1 MFPSGAERRSTHG
14 ARRRSL
20 AGLAP
25 PRSST
30 ARPSPPAPTR
40 APDVPDAP
48 TPPPK
53 PPASGPPAIHG
64 SPPRTSPGPA
74 PNAGTRAPA
83 RAATPACQSP
93 SHARKPPAPSARR
106 PPPAES
112 APPAAAGTAP
122 TDLQRRPD
130 PLPPNILYHPTSRER
145 PPCLPVFN
153 NQRTDPLGPRR
164 DVTGAR
170 RCRPAYPAATAPP
183 PRRGCSP
190 YGPSQAFQSGRS
202 LGSRPR
208 RSSAS
213 AGSDR
218 RAPTADRCP
227 SSP

>member
-1 MFPSGAERRSTHG
+1 VFPSGAERRSTHG

-93 SHARKPPAPSARR
+93 SHARKPPAPSDRVTTVVACALQKVHVVHDPSSAGRNVRSKFAEHPNFGVARR
-106 PPPAES
+106 RALTPWVGIRDSVEDESSPSPCLWWAVSAES
-112 APPAAAGTAP
+112 SR
-122 TDLQRRPD
+122 DCWQ
-130 PLPPNILYHPTSRER
+130 TSVSRWI
-145 PPCLPVFN
+145 
-153 NQRTDPLGPRR
+153 
-164 DVTGAR
+164 
-170 RCRPAYPAATAPP
+170 RPASRGLGGGW
-183 PRRGCSP
+183 RRGGDSN
-190 YGPSQAFQSGRS
+190 
-202 LGSRPR
+202 PR
-208 RSSAS
+208 
-213 AGSDR
+213 
-218 RAPTADRCP
+218 
-227 SSP
+227 